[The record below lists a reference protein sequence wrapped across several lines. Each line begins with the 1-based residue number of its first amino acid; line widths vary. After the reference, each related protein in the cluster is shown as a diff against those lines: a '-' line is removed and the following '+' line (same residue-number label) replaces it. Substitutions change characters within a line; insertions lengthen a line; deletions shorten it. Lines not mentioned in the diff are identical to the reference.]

1 MNKSAGGDLVGHC
14 TRASLRDWRML
25 VRFRAFAGGEHLW
38 PPEPPSDEEPTREME
53 RSPQPDSF
61 ELSDYAAVLR
71 RRWWIVALASFAG
84 LAAAAAYTVL
94 TPATYTSSAAV
105 YVRALSTDA
114 SQAANKST
122 GGVDL
127 DTEAQVIQSASVA
140 GLAKQMMNSSQ
151 SVSSL
156 IGRIS
161 VTVPANSQVLQIS
174 CTGRT
179 ARSAASC
186 ANAVAAAYLQNRSAT
201 ATSLIQGQLGTLQQK
216 ESTLQQK
223 ITTVT
228 LKIKGLSRGSSERIT
243 LNTELGSYEN
253 QLSLISGH
261 IANLVAQSANT
272 SGGRILT
279 GGVAPRRPSNPRP
292 SLYLPSGLAAG
303 LLIGLIIAFW
313 RDRSDKRV
321 RGARDVETA
330 AHLPVLLDLS
340 RGKGRT
346 QLALAEPRSR
356 TGQAFAE
363 LGHSLVAT
371 LGQGN
376 HVVLVAGASPGHGG
390 SVAAA
395 NLAAALA
402 RTGSEAILV
411 CADLRGSI
419 TPVLFG
425 LSAGPGLAQVVLD
438 RATVADV
445 ERHPAEV
452 PQLRVITPGV
462 DGHLANYHLQRD
474 VTERLVN
481 RLRARARYV
490 IFEAPPTADGADA
503 YALAQL
509 VDAAVMAVEVP
520 RSLREE
526 VLAGVRRLDRMGAAV
541 LGAVLLPSLA
551 KATPPPAV
559 SEPPAAEPR
568 AAETPAADA
577 PASDAPA
584 AEPRAAEPWGS
595 EPRAAEPWGSEP
607 RAAEPWGSAA
617 GAAEPWG
624 SAAGAAEPWGS
635 EPRAAEPW
643 GSEPRAAE
651 PWGSEPRAA
660 EPWGSEPRA
669 AEPWGSEPRAAEPW
683 GSDARAAEPWGSEP
697 RAAEPWGY
705 EPRAADRWGY
715 EPRETEVRA
724 ADPRTAS
731 PRAANRR
738 AADPRAPEPAASRGK
753 DRRGERHGAADSAQ
767 EIEPADYLV
776 YPPRA
781 GALSPPVP
789 DDAADAPARHV
800 PRGTSGRTS
809 GHGVSDA
816 AAGSAAGRSPGSTV
830 PGAPGPQSRPR
841 GTENG
846 IQADGAPD
854 TIARG

>member
-1 MNKSAGGDLVGHC
+1 
-14 TRASLRDWRML
+14 
-25 VRFRAFAGGEHLW
+25 
-38 PPEPPSDEEPTREME
+38 ME

-140 GLAKQMMNSSQ
+140 SLAKQMMNSSQ

-186 ANAVAAAYLQNRSAT
+186 ANAFAAAYLQNRSAT

-584 AEPRAAEPWGS
+584 AEPRAAEPWGAEPRAAEPWGA

-617 GAAEPWG
+617 GPPSRGDPSRGPPNRGDPSRGPPKRGDPSRGPPNRGDPSRWRR
-624 SAAGAAEPWGS
+624 
-635 EPRAAEPW
+635 RAVGP
-643 GSEPRAAE
+643 S
-651 PWGSEPRAA
+651 
-660 EPWGSEPRA
+660 
-669 AEPWGSEPRAAEPW
+669 
-683 GSDARAAEPWGSEP
+683 ARAAEPWGSEP
-697 RAAEPWGY
+697 RAAERGVTSRGPPIGGVTSPGK
-705 EPRAADRWGY
+705 PRSARLIRAPPARGPLIGGPLIRGPQSL
-715 EPRETEVRA
+715 PRPGA
-724 ADPRTAS
+724 RTG
-731 PRAANRR
+731 AANATERRIPRRRSNQPTTSCTRR
-738 AADPRAPEPAASRGK
+738 AQARCPA
-753 DRRGERHGAADSAQ
+753 
-767 EIEPADYLV
+767 
-776 YPPRA
+776 
-781 GALSPPVP
+781 PVP

-816 AAGSAAGRSPGSTV
+816 RRRAAPPAGRRGSTV
-830 PGAPGPQSRPR
+830 PGAPGPR
-841 GTENG
+841 GH
-846 IQADGAPD
+846 A
-854 TIARG
+854 ARGAGEWHPGGRGSGHDRARLTR